1 MAQFGDSN
9 IRFKVW
15 LEPEQVEALRTAYYN
30 DTFASYLE
38 LRNDAIIALLNDV
51 GLRVGELVQ
60 VDVKMLR
67 ERRSELYLPG
77 HIQKDYPDDNSPSAV
92 TMELGTDTSRAL
104 NSYLDS
110 RWKDARRYSV
120 PEG

>member
-67 ERRSELYLPG
+67 ER
-77 HIQKDYPDDNSPSAV
+77 
-92 TMELGTDTSRAL
+92 
-104 NSYLDS
+104 
-110 RWKDARRYSV
+110 
-120 PEG
+120 